1 MNIIKFDKKYANK
14 VIEFIKSIAMNEY
27 NRYDWED
34 YFNRMDFKEYEID
47 DNIFYIVLNEKNEI
61 VGTIGGI
68 KKEEGILYMNSLYI
82 RKDYR
87 KIGIATKL
95 YSLLIIFCKEKKYK
109 EIALRVFFNFTDA
122 IHFYEKNGFEK
133 YSQDEE
139 SYYYK
144 KVLE

>member
-61 VGTIGGI
+61 VGTIGGL
-68 KKEEGILYMNSLYI
+68 KKEKGILYMNSLYI

-95 YSLLIIFCKEKKYK
+95 YSLLIIFCKEKRYK
-109 EIALRVFFNFTDA
+109 EITLRVFFNFTDA

>member
-14 VIEFIKSIAMNEY
+14 VIEFIKAIAMNEY

-95 YSLLIIFCKEKKYK
+95 YSLLIIFCKEKRYK
-109 EIALRVFFNFTDA
+109 EITLRVFFNFTDA

>member
-95 YSLLIIFCKEKKYK
+95 YSLLIIFCKEKRYK
-109 EIALRVFFNFTDA
+109 EITLRVFFNFTDA

>member
-1 MNIIKFDKKYANK
+1 
-14 VIEFIKSIAMNEY
+14 
-27 NRYDWED
+27 
-34 YFNRMDFKEYEID
+34 
-47 DNIFYIVLNEKNEI
+47 
-61 VGTIGGI
+61 
-68 KKEEGILYMNSLYI
+68 MNSLYI

-95 YSLLIIFCKEKKYK
+95 YSLLIIFCKEKRYK
-109 EIALRVFFNFTDA
+109 EITLRVFFNFTDA